1 MLAIKSDDTPVPPLL
16 NRDHT
21 TGSTSLIPR
30 TLQLPTTRRG
40 FIAQSVLACASTI
53 LVASDVHAAAVTNTR
68 VLPSFDAFTQFQT
81 VDDVPKNYFTQQKSI
96 YAFVERV
103 IDGDTIRVRHYPLYS
118 IRRQRAEPLQK
129 RGIADSTLSI
139 RFYGIDCPEIAK
151 TKSQK
156 SQPFAEEAK
165 EYISQLVLHRMVKIT
180 FLRKDQYGRA
190 ICQVQTLPRFGSLLG
205 CIPGLGAVD
214 LSVELAR
221 KGLAE
226 LYMGGNA
233 EYFDKRELL
242 EKEIKN
248 AKKRRQGIWSL
259 GKARVSA
266 AEAKKRFREQN
277 EVVLSSI
284 RGGASNNKREC
295 ALEKVVTGLEF
306 ATT

>member
-1 MLAIKSDDTPVPPLL
+1 MKIEDTPVQPFL

-21 TGSTSLIPR
+21 TESESFTPS
-30 TLQLPTTRRG
+30 TLQTPTTRRA
-40 FIAQSVLACASTI
+40 FIAQGVLACASTV
-53 LVASDVHAAAVTNTR
+53 LVPNDAHATAVTNTR
-68 VLPSFDAFTQFQT
+68 LLPFDPFPQFQT
-81 VDDVPKNYFTQQKSI
+81 VDDVPKTYFTQQKSI

-103 IDGDTIRVRHYPLYS
+103 IDGDTIRVRHYPLFS

-165 EYISQLVLHRMVKIT
+165 DYISQLVLYQMVKIT

-205 CIPGLGAVD
+205 CIPGLGAID

-226 LYMGGNA
+226 LYTGGNA

-242 EKEIKN
+242 EREIKN

-259 GKARVSA
+259 GKSRVSA
-266 AEAKKRFREQN
+266 AEAKKRLREQN

-284 RGGASNNKREC
+284 RGEASSNKREC
-295 ALEKVVTGLEF
+295 ALEKVMTGLEF
-306 ATT
+306 STT